1 MPDLQEDLRALAE
14 RRTAE
19 SAGDFDTVLT
29 TARTRKRRLTAGLS
43 VLGAAL
49 VVGAVAIVPTLRPAQ
64 NNAPVADSPV
74 PTNAVA
80 PPEVSVQPKPAPA
93 VKAGPLTLT
102 SAKALA
108 AGGQVVASFPD
119 KKVRNVTFTLASAA
133 KPDVP
138 LYTLVAKVPGDATT
152 PYSMKVNPGESGI
165 AIPQYTSAGPYT
177 LALPKGL
184 AAGSYQ
190 VCTLSGAQLC
200 GLVTVK

>member
-1 MPDLQEDLRALAE
+1 MPDLQEDLQALAE
-14 RRTAE
+14 RRAAE
-19 SAGDFDTVLT
+19 STGDFDTVLT
-29 TARTRKRRLTAGLS
+29 TARTRKRRLTAGLT
-43 VLGAAL
+43 VLGAAV
-49 VVGAVAIVPTLRPAQ
+49 VVGAVAVVPTLRPAQ
-64 NNAPVADSPV
+64 NAPVAGSPV

-80 PPEVSVQPKPAPA
+80 PPVVEQQPNPAPV

-102 SAKALA
+102 SAKALT

-152 PYSMKVNPGESGI
+152 PYSMRVVPGESGI

-177 LALPKGL
+177 LAVPKGL

-190 VCTLSGAQLC
+190 VCTLSGARLC
-200 GLVTVK
+200 GLVTVG